1 MKIALVHDFLTQNG
15 GAEKVLQAFK
25 KAYPEAP
32 IYVLFADKN
41 KFAPTF
47 NPTDI
52 RESFLA
58 KMPFILSK
66 YRYYLSMMPSAIESL
81 NLNDFDVVLSSVSAF
96 AKGVITKPET
106 VHVSY
111 CHTPTRYLWSDS
123 HEYVENLKM
132 PGFMK
137 RLLELQLNKLRV
149 WDKLAAERVDYFVA
163 NSHIV
168 KDRIAK
174 YYNRP
179 SSVIYPPVET
189 AKFYITD
196 KPGSYYLAG
205 GRLVP
210 YKRFDLIV
218 DAFNRLALPL
228 VIYGDGPEYENLR
241 RRAKSN
247 IKFVIGQLNDADLTR
262 LYSES
267 IAYIQPQIE
276 DFGITA
282 VESMASGRPVIA
294 YAKGGSLE
302 TVKEGVSGTFFKHQ
316 DWASLVDAV
325 MRFKPEDYDPKI
337 IKQYAERF
345 SLENFKTQI
354 TNFVN
359 EKHQQKKDAIVN
371 QQIQMNL

>member
-1 MKIALVHDFLTQNG
+1 MKIALIHDFLTQNG
-15 GAEKVLQAFK
+15 GAEKVLHAFK
-25 KAYPEAP
+25 EIYPEAP
-32 IYVLFADKN
+32 IYVLFADKQ
-41 KFAPTF
+41 KFSSMFKPA
-47 NPTDI
+47 DI
-52 RESFLA
+52 RESFLT
-58 KMPFILSK
+58 KMPFVLSK
-66 YRYYLSMMPSAIESL
+66 YRYYLPIMPSAIESL
-81 NLNDFDVVLSSVSAF
+81 NLNDYDVVLSSVSAF

-123 HEYVENLKM
+123 HEYVANLKM
-132 PGFMK
+132 PVFMK
-137 RLLELQLNKLRV
+137 RILELQLNRLRV
-149 WDKLAAERVDYFVA
+149 WDKLAAERVDYFLA
-163 NSHIV
+163 NSHLV

-179 SSVIYPPVET
+179 STVIYPPVET
-189 AKFYITD
+189 NKFYITD
-196 KPGSYYLAG
+196 KPGDYYLAG
-205 GRLVP
+205 GRLVS

-228 VIYGDGPEYENLR
+228 VIYGDGPEYKNLR
-241 RRAKSN
+241 KRAKSN
-247 IKFVIGQLNDADLTR
+247 IKFVTGWLSDADLTR

-282 VESMASGRPVIA
+282 VECMASGRPVIA
-294 YAKGGSLE
+294 YSKGGSLE

-325 MRFKPEDYDPKI
+325 MRFRPENYNSQT

-345 SLENFKTQI
+345 SLENFKIQI
-354 TNFVN
+354 SNFVN
-359 EKHQQKKDAIVN
+359 EKYQEKKDVIAN
-371 QQIQMNL
+371 QQIQMKL